1 MSSERPAEFLSD
13 PEFVDITEGRQTQRY
28 RLRGS
33 LSVYSAVLDRII
45 TVPDGFEFDGESI
58 PAILQWLVKRFGYS
72 KRGAAVHDY
81 LYRLGGYRLPN
92 GTLQSVTRRQAD
104 DVYAELLKI
113 KGLPAWRA
121 NARWLALRIAG
132 RAAWNANARDRIQTH
147 AEA

>member
-1 MSSERPAEFLSD
+1 MKREAEFLTD

-28 RLRGS
+28 RLRGE
-33 LSVYSAVLDRII
+33 LSVYSAVLAQKI
-45 TVPDGFEFDGESI
+45 TVPAGFEFDGESI
-58 PAILQWLVKRFGYS
+58 PALLQWLVKRFGAS

-92 GTLQSVTRRQAD
+92 GALQSVTRRQAD

-132 RAAWNANARDRIQTH
+132 RAAWNANARERLQTPR
-147 AEA
+147 

>member
-1 MSSERPAEFLSD
+1 MSTKSPPEFLTD

-58 PAILQWLVKRFGYS
+58 PTGLQWLVKRFGAS

-81 LYRLGGYRLPN
+81 LYRYGGYRLPN

-104 DVYAELLKI
+104 DVYAELLQL

-121 NARWLALRIAG
+121 NLRWLTLRAVG
-132 RAAWNANARDRIQTH
+132 WAAWNENARNRS
-147 AEA
+147 